1 MVSVYVEGTGEAV
14 VIREN
19 GVSIELSI
27 PEAGRL
33 ADKLYRILA
42 ALQPK
47 KQPEVQEAEPEPE
60 VQEAEP
66 EPEPVGPVPGS
77 AGGPGPVVS
86 KTGYRPPVNKD
97 NSVLRRIVQRKG

>member
-47 KQPEVQEAEPEPE
+47 KQPEAAPE

-66 EPEPVGPVPGS
+66 EQPEQLEPEAAPEPKPVDR
-77 AGGPGPVVS
+77 
-86 KTGYRPPVNKD
+86 TYRPPVNKD

>member
-60 VQEAEP
+60 
-66 EPEPVGPVPGS
+66 PVGPVPGS